1 MFAEMQELS
10 RNHPELPCEDLLQ
23 MATENGATALGLGD
37 EIGVLK
43 EGLIAN
49 MAVIPYNDS
58 VLSVP
63 EAIVH
68 HRRPVAMLMIQGKRV
83 FSGIDSIAD

>member
-1 MFAEMQELS
+1 
-10 RNHPELPCEDLLQ
+10 
-23 MATENGATALGLGD
+23 
-37 EIGVLK
+37 
-43 EGLIAN
+43 

-68 HRRPVAMLMIQGKRV
+68 YRRPVAMLMIQGKRV
-83 FSGIDSIAD
+83 FSGIDSIVD